1 MSKPRNELDQNS
13 DEAMDGETN
22 VAGNTDTLGGTN
34 VLGNTDTLGTNVAG
48 NTDTRNVED
57 L

>member
-13 DEAMDGETN
+13 DEAMDGGTN
-22 VAGNTDTLGGTN
+22 VAGNTDTLGVTN
-34 VLGNTDTLGTNVAG
+34 VLGNTDTFGTNVAG
-48 NTDTRNVED
+48 NTDTRSVED